1 MKRIFITLV
10 VLLSTY
16 YGFTQTVNFI
26 QPPTQINPG
35 MCYGGNQTITATTQ
49 NASGFVVQVLNSQ
62 NSWEDFPGSGGEL
75 NSSPGA
81 ISYTFYGINY
91 AFAFRVRIY
100 NSTDTLDSGPQTISP
115 QRPDFSFHPAN
126 LAQCTGNSVKFYAGA
141 TGNGTLTYQWYR
153 IDGSSYTA
161 LINGGEFSGV
171 TTNGLSINSVGA
183 VHHEKEFIVKVTD
196 QNGCENYSNSGKLTA
211 NQLST
216 VVSPTTTRQYCEG
229 DTVSF
234 SVATKIGEV
243 SSQNWMKKFG
253 SESVYTNITPSSHF
267 SDPTGD
273 ILRVF
278 GIKPTETSYRFRVNF
293 VVKTQNPDGSVTES
307 TCFKDATRANYVIN
321 PRPGKPS
328 AIPDLERCG
337 PGKVNYSVTVPGS
350 YFWYKDT
357 TIYPII
363 SNQLVFNSPEIA
375 DSREFYVSQK
385 DLKGCE
391 SHKTILNAVVRK
403 IPENYFQNLFE
414 LCPDSENFDL
424 IFDSTKYNPEK
435 IYIKNGSSP
444 IPDFTEIIGEIFTNP
459 FNISMPANI
468 PPGNYNLQFFTKN
481 PYCFSDTSILNI
493 EIKTPISIS
502 TSETNA
508 NLCEGESHTFTVN
521 YEGDGPYF
529 YQWYKNEIPINGET
543 NQDLKIED
551 LRETHEGN
559 YAVNVEGF
567 CGNETKFLG
576 SVEVLPPTHI
586 VTQPSPVR
594 VCENGN
600 ASFSVEATGSGI
612 LHYQWFINNNPVGT
626 DSSGLK
632 IPIADISQNQAEIK
646 CKITSDCGNGI
657 FTDTVLLTVIPLP
670 VTPMIDEIVG
680 FCQNENP
687 ATLTA
692 GALPNHTLRWFDTHQ
707 NILTSP
713 QIVINQSGTRT
724 FYVNQTDTN
733 QCQSPLK
740 AFEVEVSPS
749 FGLEVFSDKN
759 FICPAGNF
767 NNKINIE
774 SRIEPESITAEIFK
788 FYQNG
793 IFNSEN
799 LAGSFEGNTS
809 GIFKII
815 AKKGF
820 CEIADSIQINSI
832 FSELNT
838 SPLASDVSVCQNN
851 SVDLMANS
859 EYQNGE
865 YYWWESQNSPISNHQ
880 GSSLTTESI
889 STNQKYYVSYVKSN
903 SESQTCESPRK
914 EISVDLKQNIRATIV
929 VSNISCLGR
938 NDGKIE
944 INAESIALPLRY
956 ELNDT
961 ITNNL
966 GIFENLSPGI
976 YNLKITDKEGC
987 NVDTTLI
994 IEINSGPEFS
1004 TQPANITRCK
1014 GNTATISFSGNNYNS
1029 IIWEKKLPG
1038 ESSFSIISGANSSVL
1053 NLSNIGNSTN
1063 PHGTVFRVK
1072 ISNGICE
1079 MVSNE
1084 AILSVNSVSPTNSTN
1099 SFCENSNNV
1108 IDLQNI
1114 SIVGNISTFQWENRS
1129 GTTGPWNSINNAND
1143 SILVFQNIQRNHA
1156 GYYRA
1161 KITFDNGNGN
1171 SCVINTTTSTGFR
1184 IIVDTLQIPVLSDD
1198 LYICSGNSAM
1208 LSVSNCTGNILW
1220 SNGQTLSSILVSP
1233 NHSTKYAVS
1242 CTNNSCVAYS
1252 SDSLLVTVLE
1262 NAETA
1267 PIIYSEKLNY
1277 CLGDTI
1283 SISATGCEG
1292 QVVWN
1297 NNMTGNNLRLPANSS
1312 FNISAHCISQ
1322 DCSSPESQTV
1332 NITVLPQ
1339 IIAGTIQDYTQTNC
1353 AGFNPATINSLVNP
1367 SGGTI
1372 QWQMAENCSASE
1384 PSWVN
1389 ISGANGLTFNPSALN
1404 TTTCFRRMV
1413 FDSCQ
1418 TVFSNVVTFHIV
1430 PDPVVSVSADLNEV
1444 CFGNSVLLTKTVI
1457 GGQVTCPVQ
1466 WQINKISGS
1475 VSSTFWQNYALSDS
1489 LEIPN
1494 LNVGNDSIWYF
1505 RARVDCENSSC
1516 NLAVSEAVPV
1526 VFHPELI
1533 LETNFSDS
1541 TICAGS
1547 SILLTASACNASL
1560 KWSTGET
1567 SSSITISPVS
1577 SGPVKVSCKNTC
1589 DSVSKTFN
1597 INVVPGISAPNITV
1611 NKTRFCFGDTISI
1624 SANGC
1629 EGQVVWS
1636 NNMTGNNL
1644 RLSAESS
1651 FSISAHCASQ
1661 DCSSPESQ
1669 TVNITVL
1676 PQIIAGTIQDYTQS
1690 NCAGFNPA
1698 TINSLTDRSGGTIQ
1712 WQMAENCSVSEPNWE
1727 NISGANSLTF
1737 NPSALNTTTCFRRM
1751 VFDSCQT
1758 VFSNVVTYNIVPDPV
1773 VSVST
1778 DLAEVCF
1785 GNSVL
1790 LSKTIIGGQGNC
1802 PVQWQINKVS
1812 GSASSTFW
1820 QNYALEDSLEIPN
1833 QNLGNDSTWYFR
1845 ARVDCENSSCNLAV
1859 SEAVLVVFHPK
1870 LSLETNFSDS
1880 TICAGSSIILTAN
1893 GCKASLKW
1901 STGETSSTVM
1911 LSPENSKIITVSC
1924 KNSCDSISKTFNI
1937 NVVPGISAPNITV
1950 NKTRFCFGD
1959 TISISAT
1966 GCEGQVVWNNNMTGN
1981 NLRLPANSSFN
1992 ISAHCISQDCSS
2004 PESQTVN
2011 ITVLPQIIA
2020 GTIQDYTQTNCAGFN
2035 PATINSLVNPSG
2047 GTIQWQMAENCSASE
2062 PSWVNISGANG
2073 LTFNPSALNTTTC
2086 FRRMVFD
2093 SCQTVFSNV
2102 VTFHIVPD
2110 PVVSVSA
2117 DLAEVCFGNS
2127 VLLTKIIIG
2136 GQGTCPVQWQINKVS
2151 GSVSSAFG
2159 KIMLWEIPLK
2169 SQIIIWVPIPAGISG
2184 QESIVKILPAI
2195 WRFQKLFRLFFI
2207 QN

>member
-126 LAQCTGNSVKFYAGA
+126 LTQCTGNSVKFYAGA
-141 TGNGTLTYQWYR
+141 TGNGTLTFQWYR

-161 LINGGEFSGV
+161 LSNGGEFSGV
-171 TTNGLSINSVGA
+171 TTNGLSINSVA
-183 VHHEKEFIVKVTD
+183 ATHHEKEFIVKVTD

-357 TIYPII
+357 TISPII

-508 NLCEGESHTFTVN
+508 ILCEGESHTFTVN

-626 DSSGLK
+626 DSFGLK

-944 INAESIALPLRY
+944 INAQSIALPLRY

-966 GIFENLSPGI
+966 GI
-976 YNLKITDKEGC
+976 LKI
-987 NVDTTLI
+987 
-994 IEINSGPEFS
+994 F
-1004 TQPANITRCK
+1004 
-1014 GNTATISFSGNNYNS
+1014 
-1029 IIWEKKLPG
+1029 
-1038 ESSFSIISGANSSVL
+1038 
-1053 NLSNIGNSTN
+1053 
-1063 PHGTVFRVK
+1063 
-1072 ISNGICE
+1072 
-1079 MVSNE
+1079 
-1084 AILSVNSVSPTNSTN
+1084 
-1099 SFCENSNNV
+1099 
-1108 IDLQNI
+1108 
-1114 SIVGNISTFQWENRS
+1114 
-1129 GTTGPWNSINNAND
+1129 PWN
-1143 SILVFQNIQRNHA
+1143 
-1156 GYYRA
+1156 
-1161 KITFDNGNGN
+1161 
-1171 SCVINTTTSTGFR
+1171 
-1184 IIVDTLQIPVLSDD
+1184 LQF
-1198 LYICSGNSAM
+1198 
-1208 LSVSNCTGNILW
+1208 
-1220 SNGQTLSSILVSP
+1220 
-1233 NHSTKYAVS
+1233 K
-1242 CTNNSCVAYS
+1242 
-1252 SDSLLVTVLE
+1252 
-1262 NAETA
+1262 
-1267 PIIYSEKLNY
+1267 NY
-1277 CLGDTI
+1277 
-1283 SISATGCEG
+1283 
-1292 QVVWN
+1292 
-1297 NNMTGNNLRLPANSS
+1297 
-1312 FNISAHCISQ
+1312 
-1322 DCSSPESQTV
+1322 
-1332 NITVLPQ
+1332 
-1339 IIAGTIQDYTQTNC
+1339 
-1353 AGFNPATINSLVNP
+1353 
-1367 SGGTI
+1367 
-1372 QWQMAENCSASE
+1372 
-1384 PSWVN
+1384 
-1389 ISGANGLTFNPSALN
+1389 
-1404 TTTCFRRMV
+1404 
-1413 FDSCQ
+1413 
-1418 TVFSNVVTFHIV
+1418 
-1430 PDPVVSVSADLNEV
+1430 
-1444 CFGNSVLLTKTVI
+1444 
-1457 GGQVTCPVQ
+1457 
-1466 WQINKISGS
+1466 
-1475 VSSTFWQNYALSDS
+1475 
-1489 LEIPN
+1489 
-1494 LNVGNDSIWYF
+1494 
-1505 RARVDCENSSC
+1505 
-1516 NLAVSEAVPV
+1516 
-1526 VFHPELI
+1526 
-1533 LETNFSDS
+1533 
-1541 TICAGS
+1541 
-1547 SILLTASACNASL
+1547 
-1560 KWSTGET
+1560 
-1567 SSSITISPVS
+1567 
-1577 SGPVKVSCKNTC
+1577 
-1589 DSVSKTFN
+1589 
-1597 INVVPGISAPNITV
+1597 
-1611 NKTRFCFGDTISI
+1611 
-1624 SANGC
+1624 
-1629 EGQVVWS
+1629 
-1636 NNMTGNNL
+1636 
-1644 RLSAESS
+1644 
-1651 FSISAHCASQ
+1651 
-1661 DCSSPESQ
+1661 
-1669 TVNITVL
+1669 
-1676 PQIIAGTIQDYTQS
+1676 
-1690 NCAGFNPA
+1690 
-1698 TINSLTDRSGGTIQ
+1698 
-1712 WQMAENCSVSEPNWE
+1712 
-1727 NISGANSLTF
+1727 
-1737 NPSALNTTTCFRRM
+1737 
-1751 VFDSCQT
+1751 
-1758 VFSNVVTYNIVPDPV
+1758 
-1773 VSVST
+1773 
-1778 DLAEVCF
+1778 
-1785 GNSVL
+1785 
-1790 LSKTIIGGQGNC
+1790 
-1802 PVQWQINKVS
+1802 
-1812 GSASSTFW
+1812 
-1820 QNYALEDSLEIPN
+1820 
-1833 QNLGNDSTWYFR
+1833 
-1845 ARVDCENSSCNLAV
+1845 
-1859 SEAVLVVFHPK
+1859 
-1870 LSLETNFSDS
+1870 
-1880 TICAGSSIILTAN
+1880 
-1893 GCKASLKW
+1893 
-1901 STGETSSTVM
+1901 
-1911 LSPENSKIITVSC
+1911 
-1924 KNSCDSISKTFNI
+1924 
-1937 NVVPGISAPNITV
+1937 
-1950 NKTRFCFGD
+1950 
-1959 TISISAT
+1959 
-1966 GCEGQVVWNNNMTGN
+1966 
-1981 NLRLPANSSFN
+1981 
-1992 ISAHCISQDCSS
+1992 
-2004 PESQTVN
+2004 
-2011 ITVLPQIIA
+2011 
-2020 GTIQDYTQTNCAGFN
+2020 
-2035 PATINSLVNPSG
+2035 
-2047 GTIQWQMAENCSASE
+2047 
-2062 PSWVNISGANG
+2062 
-2073 LTFNPSALNTTTC
+2073 
-2086 FRRMVFD
+2086 
-2093 SCQTVFSNV
+2093 
-2102 VTFHIVPD
+2102 
-2110 PVVSVSA
+2110 
-2117 DLAEVCFGNS
+2117 
-2127 VLLTKIIIG
+2127 
-2136 GQGTCPVQWQINKVS
+2136 
-2151 GSVSSAFG
+2151 
-2159 KIMLWEIPLK
+2159 
-2169 SQIIIWVPIPAGISG
+2169 
-2184 QESIVKILPAI
+2184 
-2195 WRFQKLFRLFFI
+2195 
-2207 QN
+2207 